1 MDNKEGNPV
10 EDSDQLNVRFL
21 EIFGAERDDGDEF
34 DLDTQVA
41 SAALEYLELKNIEGV
56 ENIAVL
62 PFTKE
67 DVTGRERVYEDEI
80 VLVTVDRVDGENNY
94 GVWMKI

>member
-41 SAALEYLELKNIEGV
+41 SAALEYLELK
-56 ENIAVL
+56 
-62 PFTKE
+62 KH
-67 DVTGRERVYEDEI
+67 
-80 VLVTVDRVDGENNY
+80 
-94 GVWMKI
+94 